1 MSTAKTS
8 SAIATHLESAIT
20 SIGEVNSAISGIY
33 SSVMGRDDARITGID
48 TRMSLKQ
55 ELKNN
60 VDLIAD
66 GDEQEPWIREN
77 SVYIFLD
84 SHPATVRTRI

>member
-20 SIGEVNSAISGIY
+20 SIAEVNSAISGIY

-60 VDLIAD
+60 VAMHI
-66 GDEQEPWIREN
+66 P
-77 SVYIFLD
+77 
-84 SHPATVRTRI
+84 HRTLGARSLPLTSGLCMRAGVPTDT